1 MKAYEFDWQPFFEQL
16 LTDTIVELQNPKDQ
30 AALVKKLKTAG
41 IFVQS
46 SGKPEELDTVISDF
60 I

>member
-1 MKAYEFDWQPFFEQL
+1 MKAYEFDWQPFFE
-16 LTDTIVELQNPKDQ
+16 
-30 AALVKKLKTAG
+30 VKKLKTAG